1 VAENDQL
8 TREKMAIVAVP
19 AWRASDLVRL
29 AGNVSM

>member
-1 VAENDQL
+1 MAKDDQF
-8 TREKMAIVAVP
+8 TRKKMAIVAVP